1 MSANRARRV
10 EPGGMRNPMT
20 GALAAMALHAGM
32 SVVLGWP
39 CPSVATFLGGVF
51 AVVAVLT
58 EPNAPPKV
66 ASGMA
71 ALAVL
76 MPSVFPPPLLAASIS
91 ATVVTLVPAGRGLL
105 ANAAVALPAL
115 TFLSLALA
123 V

>member
-1 MSANRARRV
+1 MSGNGGGRV

-91 ATVVTLVPAGRGLL
+91 ATVVTLLPAGR
-105 ANAAVALPAL
+105 ARLPNPPIPLPPL
-115 TFLSLALA
+115 TL
-123 V
+123 